1 MPRTIK
7 RQPFT
12 VSTASSNFTKSYA
25 LTQMEFK
32 GLCDNKNDVTTDSS
46 TFADLK
52 NVYLDTDGL
61 LVSRAPFKFSD
72 GEAYI
77 VDQWLF
83 GDYGLRFYRIPV
95 REEAGTFVRVNKL
108 SEYTGDN
115 LMFYFVIKCITHTC
129 VNELG
134 FTIPVSVIGWEN
146 VPRITIV
153 PIEDKIFI
161 WLAGIGIYALNLEI
175 TSSVQFEDARKYLY
189 IPIHKLVINGIESD
203 LEEKNFLTNIYKRR
217 YQYSY
222 LSSVNFD
229 TLIGR
234 GMSVN
239 LLSGTTNN
247 KSEHLYDI
255 TIGKFQERSLIYPYS
270 FVGNDCWID
279 MVRTPRSTV
288 ILRRNILSN
297 TIEVTFD
304 GKYFRALPHLDGMLG
319 NPILTRDGLYVV
331 AFTGYGVARCSLVA
345 QESDDFVSLETTI
358 LSWVIKPYAEHSS
371 VDVAVID
378 TSFIPC
384 GYFETIDQFAY
395 LFVQT
400 GTQRIQYLYTEWL
413 DGTNGVMHGLTR
425 TVTYNENDEVNGI
438 IFSKMTKMCIRY
450 VPDEASAIYPKIR
463 MVVGIVQNDYIGT
476 GQLAVYEYFF
486 GDRTVTKVQLFRHYY
501 VPLNLIEIQIT
512 GVNALHKAAEFCL
525 VYCLTG
531 ITYIS
536 TCTGAIMEETD
547 IYPITLVRE
556 KPIHRKS
563 NRYRLE
569 SNTYNFA
576 ADSFLYINE
585 NEIDLPTTG
594 KLNPFVTDTARLLTN
609 GDSLCLDVG
618 DRKVSLGN
626 IHKVGSDFELTG
638 GILRSGDVIICKK
651 DAVTKEDFFTGIS
664 AKDFFY
670 IERVVNDG
678 LEWRVIN
685 GVMKIN
691 DTIRLRAYDKEITLK
706 ASHSGNSTGSAI
718 TLVPWTYPAAPD
730 WDGETWPFSDYSPPP
745 WYSNAEGGYREWTSQ
760 DGLPSGAVVMYGY
773 LNIAKPITP
782 LWFDSDSVWYNI
794 DGTLWTSQF
803 DTNNIIELD
812 ELVGY
817 EDIGDPER
825 GDDVF
830 NFVPPDFCKVLNEH
844 YFAYDKTLQI
854 TSTRYDEDKLLSGNA
869 DFLLYLNKYN
879 EQSFSN
885 IITNLHPLSDTQ
897 MGVFT
902 DTELWYINTLTTE
915 DGTVV
920 YTKPILSKTPAGCK
934 YGSDVITA
942 LDGQA
947 LIFPTPRGITALAPQ
962 DFVATTEKSLSY
974 LSDAIQEKYDG
985 FYHDSIVNSVLVPN
999 EFDRKC
1005 PSFIK
1010 IESYKYFIL
1019 FYKYLDREIL
1029 VLDTRNGSWWIWST
1043 PYPIKS
1049 IMSGSR
1055 LHVLMQM
1062 DFSPIENGVI
1072 QMSNFSLNGV
1082 SFVFTDREISII
1094 TSRDTTFPEFGDTPI
1109 ANKDYHDDT
1118 VDGILN
1124 GDVELIYENESVGY
1138 RRLLRYASPVIDWY
1152 FTSRKLH
1159 FGQINN
1165 YKAIKNITINVKGD
1179 ETFRAKLSTK
1189 AFRSIYHPEQSDYME
1204 VHINDI
1210 RTFVKRLNLMHV
1222 VDFQYKLENDNTAEI
1237 QSQLK
1242 LNSLNIKYEIKE
1254 GIR

>member
-25 LTQMEFK
+25 LTQTEFK

-77 VDQWLF
+77 IDQWSF
-83 GDYGLRFYRIPV
+83 GDYRLRFYRIPV
-95 REEAGTFVRVNKL
+95 YESGGKFVRVNKL
-108 SEYTGDN
+108 NEYTGDD
-115 LMFYFVIKCITHTC
+115 LMFYFVIKCITHEC
-129 VNELG
+129 ANELG
-134 FTIPVSVIGWEN
+134 FTIPVSIIGWEN

-153 PIEDKIFI
+153 PIEDKIFV

-175 TSSVQFEDARKYLY
+175 TSLVRFEDAKKYLY
-189 IPIHKLVINGIESD
+189 TPVHKLVINGIESD
-203 LEEKNFLTNIYKRR
+203 LEEKNLLTNIYKRR

-239 LLSGTTNN
+239 LQTNS
-247 KSEHLYDI
+247 KSEYLYDI
-255 TIGKFQERSLIYPYS
+255 TIGESQERSLIYPYS
-270 FVGNDCWID
+270 SVGNNCWTE
-279 MVRTPRSTV
+279 MVRTPRSIV
-288 ILRRNILSN
+288 MLRRNILSN
-297 TIEVTFD
+297 TIEVSFD
-304 GKYFRALPHLDGMLG
+304 GKYFKAIPDLDGMLG
-319 NPILTRDGLYVV
+319 NPILTQDGLYIV
-331 AFTGYGVARCSLVA
+331 AFTKYGVAQCRLVA
-345 QESDDFVSLETTI
+345 QESDDFVSLESTV

-371 VDVAVID
+371 VDIESID

-395 LFVQT
+395 LFVDSAAK
-400 GTQRIQYLYTEWL
+400 IQYLYTEWL

-425 TVTYNENDEVNGI
+425 TVTYNEDDEVDSI
-438 IFSKMTKMCIRY
+438 IFQNTTKMCIRY
-450 VPDEASAIYPKIR
+450 VSDEASPIIR
-463 MVVGIVQNDYIGT
+463 MIVGVVQNDYLGT

-486 GDRTVTKVQLFRHYY
+486 GENSYERWVKIQLFRQYN
-501 VPLNLIEIQIT
+501 VPLKSIEMQIT
-512 GVNALHKAAEFCL
+512 GVDTFSYTQAIFCL
-525 VYCLTG
+525 VCYYGGTTVLNRFSG
-531 ITYIS
+531 IAVDY
-536 TCTGAIMEETD
+536 GDDVYPVTD
-547 IYPITLVRE
+547 VQE
-556 KPIHRKS
+556 KMIFKKS
-563 NRYRLE
+563 NNYRLE
-569 SNTYNFA
+569 PNTCNIA
-576 ADSFLYINE
+576 ADTFLYVNE
-585 NEIDLPTTG
+585 DTIDLPTTG
-594 KLNPFVTDTARLLTN
+594 KLNPFVTDKERILAN
-609 GDSLCLDVG
+609 GDSLYLNTCDG
-618 DRKVSLGN
+618 KISLGN
-626 IHKVGSDFELTG
+626 IHKVDENFELTG
-638 GILRSGDVIICKK
+638 GVLRSGNVIICKK
-651 DAVTKEDFFTGIS
+651 DAVTKEDFFTDVS
-664 AKDFFY
+664 ASDFFY
-670 IERVVNDG
+670 IERVVNNG
-678 LEWRVIN
+678 NEWHVTGGVI
-685 GVMKIN
+685 KIN
-691 DTIRLRAYDKEITLK
+691 DTIRLRAYNRAIELK
-706 ASHSGNSTGSAI
+706 SSHPGNSTGSVI
-718 TLVPWTYPAAPD
+718 TLAPWTYPVAPD
-730 WDGETWPFSDYSPPP
+730 WDYETWPFEDYSPPP
-745 WYSNAEGGYREWTSQ
+745 WYSNAEGGHRVWTSQ
-760 DGLPSGAVVMYGY
+760 DGLPSGAVVIYGY
-773 LNIAKPITP
+773 LNIAKRSTV

-794 DGTLWTSQF
+794 DGTIWTSQF
-803 DTNNIIELD
+803 DTDNIIELD

-825 GDDVF
+825 ENDVF
-830 NFVPPDFCKVLNEH
+830 NFVPPDFCKTLNEH

-854 TSTRYDEDKLLSGNA
+854 TSTRYDEEGLLSGDA
-869 DFLLYLNKYN
+869 EFLLYLNKYN

-902 DTELWYINTLTTE
+902 DTELWYINTLTAE

-920 YTKPILSKTPAGCK
+920 YTKPILSKTPVGCK

-974 LSDAIQEKYDG
+974 LSDAIQEKYDN

-1019 FYKYLDREIL
+1019 FYKYLDKEIL
-1029 VLDTRNGSWWIWST
+1029 VLDTRNGGWWIWST

-1049 IMSGSR
+1049 IVSDSR

-1062 DFSPIENGVI
+1062 DFSPIENGAI
-1072 QMSNFSLNGV
+1072 QMSNLSLSGV
-1082 SFVFTDREISII
+1082 SFVFTDREISMI
-1094 TSRDTTFPEFGDTPI
+1094 TSEDTTFPELGDAPV

-1118 VDGILN
+1118 VDGVLN
-1124 GDVELIYENESVGY
+1124 GDVELIYENEFVGY
-1138 RRLLRYASPVIDWY
+1138 RRLLHYASPIIDWY

-1189 AFRSIYHPEQSDYME
+1189 AFRSVYHPEQSDYME

-1222 VDFQYKLENDNTAEI
+1222 VDFQYRLENDNTAET

-1242 LNSLNIKYEIKE
+1242 LNSLTIKYEIKE